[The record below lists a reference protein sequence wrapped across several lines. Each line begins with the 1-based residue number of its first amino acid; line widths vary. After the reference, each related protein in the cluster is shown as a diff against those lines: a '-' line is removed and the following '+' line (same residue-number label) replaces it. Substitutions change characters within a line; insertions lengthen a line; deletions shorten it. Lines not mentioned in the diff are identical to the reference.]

1 MRKRALQHGE
11 PPLIL
16 ACVRVGISAVRARAR
31 LRVRVRVRVR
41 LRVRVR
47 VRVRSATPDWERV
60 GHDGLKAGRMLSCE
74 RTCVG
79 AGHGWGQG

>member
-1 MRKRALQHGE
+1 MLLRATPDL
-11 PPLIL
+11 
-16 ACVRVGISAVRARAR
+16 VRDRDRDRVR
-31 LRVRVRVRVR
+31 LRLRLRLR

-60 GHDGLKAGRMLSCE
+60 GHDGLKAGRMLSCG

-79 AGHGWGQG
+79 GGHGWGQG